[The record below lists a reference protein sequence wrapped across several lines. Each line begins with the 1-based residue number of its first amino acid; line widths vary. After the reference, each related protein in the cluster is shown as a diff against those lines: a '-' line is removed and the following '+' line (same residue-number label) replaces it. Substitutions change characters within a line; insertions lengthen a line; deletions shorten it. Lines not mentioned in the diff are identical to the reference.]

1 LTIQET
7 YDARARVVKEQQEL
21 NDLVQARDGAFT
33 PEEQEKWDKADVD
46 FNAFTDTIKRAEEL
60 RAKEMLL
67 DQRID
72 EHVEKTQKEKGAPAA
87 NHRASDEYRAAMRGY
102 LNGSP
107 GPDEFRAMQ
116 SELDVSGGYF
126 TVSEQLASGII
137 QAVDNLH
144 GLRSFATIHSLPTAV
159 SLGAVSWDTDLDD
172 PVPVGEIGAVTEST
186 GERVGKR
193 HLNPHM
199 SDLLLKISNQLL
211 RQSFIDI
218 EGFLATRFAY
228 GFNDLDDVAFMT
240 GNGTA
245 MDSLGLFTASAEG
258 ITTGRDFNTDMA
270 VDNVSATG
278 LIGAQMNQKA
288 QYRNRPSTAWIF
300 SRGGI
305 RRIRQLAT
313 GDFDYIWRPGLT
325 AQEPDELLGN
335 QYIESENASDT
346 WTTGLYVGIYGDLSF
361 YWIAE
366 VANMQLQRLSEL
378 YAENHQTGLLAVKY
392 IDAMPVLEEAFTR
405 IKLA

>member
-1 LTIQET
+1 MKVI
-7 YDARARVVKEQQEL
+7 KEQKEL
-21 NDLVQARDGAFT
+21 NDLVQARDGVYT

-46 FNAFTDTIKRAEEL
+46 FDALTDQIKRAEEL
-60 RAKEMLL
+60 RAKETLL
-67 DQRID
+67 EKRID
-72 EHVEKTQKEKGAPAA
+72 EHVEATQ
-87 NHRASDEYRAAMRGY
+87 RATDSPPSNPRATDEYRAAMRGY
-102 LNGSP
+102 LNGAC

-116 SELDVSGGYF
+116 AELDVSGGYF

-144 GLRSFATIHSLPTAV
+144 GLRQFATIHQLPTAV
-159 SLGAVSWDTDLDD
+159 SLGAVSWDTDIDD
-172 PVPVGEIGAVTEST
+172 PVPVGEVGSVTEST
-186 GERVGKR
+186 GERIGKR

-199 SDLLLKISNQLL
+199 SDLLLKVSVQLL
-211 RQSFIDI
+211 RQSFIDM

-240 GNGTA
+240 GDGTA
-245 MDSLGLFTASAEG
+245 MDCLGLFTADANG

-288 QYRNRPSTAWIF
+288 QYRNRPTTAWIF

-325 AQEPDELLGN
+325 AQEPDQLLGN
-335 QYIESENASDT
+335 PNIESENASDT

-378 YAENHQTGLLAVKY
+378 YAENHQVGLLGVKY

-405 IKLA
+405 IKLG